1 MGMIESQTFKG
12 YVSPRKDENTTE
24 KTGSDDLITW
34 VKETATLEKETQ
46 AEMWPIVWKRAGP
59 RRAIMKDV
67 EDNVLKVPEAK
78 NNSKLKGLVRLRNL
92 VDSSIWAGF
101 LRGS

>member
-1 MGMIESQTFKG
+1 MTAAKEQPITMGMIESQTFKG

-59 RRAIMKDV
+59 RRAIMKGFV
-67 EDNVLKVPEAK
+67 IFGHGWNLKDQRK
-78 NNSKLKGLVRLRNL
+78 NIQTDPTKS
-92 VDSSIWAGF
+92 
-101 LRGS
+101 